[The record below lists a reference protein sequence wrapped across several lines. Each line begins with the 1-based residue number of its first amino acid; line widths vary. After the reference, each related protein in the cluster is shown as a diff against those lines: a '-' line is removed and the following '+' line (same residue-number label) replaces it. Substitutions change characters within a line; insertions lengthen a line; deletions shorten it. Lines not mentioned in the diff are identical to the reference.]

1 MVNVVLETTKGNIEI
16 ELFEGRS
23 PITVQN
29 FLAYVKEGHFNG
41 TIFHRVISNFMIQG
55 GGYTFDGKEK
65 KVSRKPI
72 MLESKNGVKNDKYTI
87 AMARTDQP
95 NSATAQFFINVTSN
109 SSLNYSPSNPGYAA
123 FGEVVSGKEVVDEIK
138 KVKTKRNGMHDDW
151 PVEAVV
157 INKAY
162 LKV

>member
-1 MVNVVLETTKGNIEI
+1 MSIVILETTKGNIEI

-29 FLAYVKEGHFNG
+29 FLAYVKEGHYNG

-55 GGYTFDGKEK
+55 GGFTSDGKEK

-72 MLESKNGVKNDKYTI
+72 ILESKNGVKNDRYTI
-87 AMARTDQP
+87 AMARTDEP
-95 NSATAQFFINVTSN
+95 NSATAQFFINVTNN
-109 SSLNYSPSNPGYAA
+109 SFLNYTPSNPGYAA
-123 FGEVVSGKEVVDEIK
+123 FGEVISGQEVVDEIK
-138 KVKTKRNGMHDDW
+138 KVKTSRKGVHDDW
-151 PVEAVV
+151 PMQAVV

-162 LKV
+162 LKK